1 MLRNARFF
9 HNVFVS
15 VTFKM
20 ASNSGLD
27 MYYMEQ
33 QMHLNQLCKKCTDML
48 STDFGKKTSM
58 ETAVSA
64 VTNRTCSLT
73 Q

>member
-15 VTFKM
+15 VTFMM
-20 ASNSGLD
+20 ASNSGFD

-33 QMHLNQLCKKCTDML
+33 QMHPNELCKKCTDML

>member
-15 VTFKM
+15 VTFIM
-20 ASNSGLD
+20 ASNSGFD

-33 QMHLNQLCKKCTDML
+33 QMHPNELCKKCTDML
-48 STDFGKKTSM
+48 STDFEK
-58 ETAVSA
+58 
-64 VTNRTCSLT
+64 NLP
-73 Q
+73 

>member
-1 MLRNARFF
+1 
-9 HNVFVS
+9 
-15 VTFKM
+15 M

-33 QMHLNQLCKKCTDML
+33 QIHLNQLCKKCTDML

>member
-1 MLRNARFF
+1 
-9 HNVFVS
+9 
-15 VTFKM
+15 M

-33 QMHLNQLCKKCTDML
+33 QMHLNKLCKKCTDML